1 MYSYQG
7 QNYAS
12 LNEVPADQL
21 AAFIH
26 QNVLSETLAIEQNK
40 ILFWEEHYLRLMASM
55 RILRD

>member
-40 ILFWEEHYLRLMASM
+40 ILFWSH
-55 RILRD
+55 